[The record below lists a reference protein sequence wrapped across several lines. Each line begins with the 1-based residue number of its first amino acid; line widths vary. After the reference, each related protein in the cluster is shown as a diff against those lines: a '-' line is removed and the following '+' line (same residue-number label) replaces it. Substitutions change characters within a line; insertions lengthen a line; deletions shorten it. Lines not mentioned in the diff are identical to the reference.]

1 MIVSS
6 RRSAIVLLLV
16 LAICQLSFAIPGG
29 RELLSA
35 GDVQEAAEDAAGHVW
50 GGSCSTESQCVQYLS
65 YCSSAGECRLV
76 WWVWL
81 ILAIILFLIICCCL
95 SCICLPCCCLYNC
108 CSTILDCL
116 CCCCSGKRSRGYSP
130 ASTG

>member
-1 MIVSS
+1 MGSLVYIQYLLVVDSVVIMIVSS
-6 RRSAIVLLLV
+6 RRSAMLLLV
-16 LAICQLSFAIPGG
+16 LALCQLTFAIPGG

-50 GGSCSTESQCVQYLS
+50 GGSCSTQSQCVEYLS

-81 ILAIILFLIICCCL
+81 ILAII
-95 SCICLPCCCLYNC
+95 
-108 CSTILDCL
+108 
-116 CCCCSGKRSRGYSP
+116 
-130 ASTG
+130 